1 MDLNTIKPSLGNLL
15 IILLFAA
22 GCINKTKVKDD
33 TNKATKRITTDTC
46 KLSFDKGYEIGS
58 NISCRS
64 CHAQGEQRNAL
75 NLPTMNELSGM
86 DSLKL
91 SGFLF
96 TTKHK
101 KNLDFF
107 KDSPISMLR
116 LKRIDSL
123 SECDRKNLLHFIK
136 EYSRPH
142 KYILKT
148 PNDTT
153 IKK

>member
-1 MDLNTIKPSLGNLL
+1 MDLNTIKLNLGNLL
-15 IILLFAA
+15 MISFLTV
-22 GCINKTKVKDD
+22 GCVNKTKVSDQ
-33 TNKATKRITTDTC
+33 TNKVITDTC
-46 KLSFDKGYEIGS
+46 KLSFDIGYEIGS

-75 NLPTMNELSGM
+75 NLPTMNELSAT

-91 SGFLF
+91 DDFLF
-96 TTKHK
+96 ITKHK

-148 PNDTT
+148 PNDIT

>member
-1 MDLNTIKPSLGNLL
+1 MDLNTIKLSLGNLL
-15 IILLFAA
+15 MISFLTA
-22 GCINKTKVKDD
+22 GCINKTKVNDHTD
-33 TNKATKRITTDTC
+33 TNTAITDSC
-46 KLSFDKGYEIGS
+46 KLSFNKGYEIGS

-64 CHAQGEQRNAL
+64 CHAQSEQRNAL
-75 NLPTMNELSGM
+75 NLPTMHELSRM

-91 SGFLF
+91 SNFLF
-96 TTKHK
+96 ITKHK

-107 KDSPISMLR
+107 KESPISILR

-123 SECDRKNLLHFIK
+123 TECDRKNLVHFIK
-136 EYSRPH
+136 EYNRPH

-148 PNDTT
+148 PNDKS

>member
-1 MDLNTIKPSLGNLL
+1 MDLSTIKRSLGNLL
-15 IILLFAA
+15 LILCLAS

-33 TNKATKRITTDTC
+33 TNEATKRVIIDTC

-58 NISCRS
+58 NISCRN

-75 NLPTMNELSGM
+75 NLPTMNELSRM

-96 TTKHK
+96 TTKHQ

-123 SECDRKNLLHFIK
+123 SACDRKNLVHFIK

-142 KYILKT
+142 QYILKI
-148 PNDTT
+148 PNDSAV
-153 IKK
+153 KK

>member
-1 MDLNTIKPSLGNLL
+1 MDLNTIKLSLGNLL
-15 IILLFAA
+15 MILFLTA
-22 GCINKTKVKDD
+22 GCVNKTKVNDH
-33 TNKATKRITTDTC
+33 TNKSTNRTITDTC

-64 CHAQGEQRNAL
+64 CHAQSEQRNAL
-75 NLPTMNELSGM
+75 NLHTMHELSRM

-91 SGFLF
+91 SDYLF
-96 TTKHK
+96 ITKHK

-107 KDSPISMLR
+107 KNSPISMLR

-123 SECDRKNLLHFIK
+123 SECDRKNLVHFIK

-142 KYILKT
+142 KYILKI

-153 IKK
+153 IK